1 MSINRAKTTRMNK
14 LDMVFDTILRIQSV
28 VHEGKSLLRKL
39 RVLAKFGVFQ
49 RMATFAHIRFWRDD
63 PTGSRPVQRALIVF
77 ELYSDEKIYIKKYTE
92 TILRVSYLILSMPLS
107 A

>member
-39 RVLAKFGVFQ
+39 RVLAEFGVFQ

-63 PTGSRPVQRALIVF
+63 PTGSRPVQRALIIF
-77 ELYSDEKIYIKKYTE
+77 ELFSDEKIYIKKYTK
-92 TILRVSYLILSMPLS
+92 TILGASYLILSMPLS